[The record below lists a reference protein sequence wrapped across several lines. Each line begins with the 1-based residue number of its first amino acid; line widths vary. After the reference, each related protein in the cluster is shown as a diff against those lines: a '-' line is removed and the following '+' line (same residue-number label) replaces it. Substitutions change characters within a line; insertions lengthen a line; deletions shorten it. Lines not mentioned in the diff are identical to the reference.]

1 MVVVEKPIHA
11 VIYHVLVHPSVSNS
25 TILAGM
31 PVKVA
36 NLPIGGVNT
45 LIRIMKIVAMEG
57 LRLIEHIHGDEY
69 VHRKKEQQQQE
80 EEYEKMKNGGKN
92 NTVGGFS
99 LNSYAALEQKQQKVS
114 KK

>member
-1 MVVVEKPIHA
+1 MTYDTVME
-11 VIYHVLVHPSVSNS
+11 
-25 TILAGM
+25 M
-31 PVKVA
+31 PVYK
-36 NLPIGGVNT
+36 
-45 LIRIMKIVAMEG
+45 
-57 LRLIEHIHGDEY
+57 
-69 VHRKKEQQQQE
+69 RKYWILKHNMEQQQQE

>member
-1 MVVVEKPIHA
+1 MNLPDVIAVFISRDMSLIDALVIVNLIIIRYSNMVVVEKPIHA

-80 EEYEKMKNGGKN
+80 DKP
-92 NTVGGFS
+92 
-99 LNSYAALEQKQQKVS
+99 
-114 KK
+114 